1 MPIVWT
7 EKKKKTPPPPPPDQ
21 TEFFFLHGHVTH
33 TPKKVQKEWRMT
45 GSATREFLFR
55 GGQKPLPILGMGL
68 HLAWPLP
75 PPR

>member
-1 MPIVWT
+1 
-7 EKKKKTPPPPPPDQ
+7 
-21 TEFFFLHGHVTH
+21 
-33 TPKKVQKEWRMT
+33 MT

-55 GGQKPLPILGMGL
+55 GGQKPLPILGMGMGL

>member
-33 TPKKVQKEWRMT
+33 TPKKVQKEGMNRECNT
-45 GSATREFLFR
+45 GI
-55 GGQKPLPILGMGL
+55 PV
-68 HLAWPLP
+68 
-75 PPR
+75 

>member
-1 MPIVWT
+1 VVS
-7 EKKKKTPPPPPPDQ
+7 
-21 TEFFFLHGHVTH
+21 FSFGHVTD
-33 TPKKVQKEWRMT
+33 QKSSKEGPGARFDRAPESMT
-45 GSATREFLFR
+45 GSATREFLVK